1 MRIYVA
7 SLSDYNAGILH
18 GFWFDLSDYSDA
30 DDLLEAIQKQ
40 VLDTSPTA
48 HEEGLESAE
57 EFAIHDYD
65 DVYPAGLGEYESI
78 NRLMEIQD
86 CLNRCIDDNIPEEA
100 FCEWMEE
107 KEGVYSKNIDYD
119 NFASC
124 YKGHY
129 DSEVDFT
136 YELVHETCLLDDVPE
151 IAARYFDYEAY
162 ARDLF
167 INDYTMTSRGYVFS
181 YD

>member
-18 GFWFDLSDYSDA
+18 GSWFDLSDYSDT

-40 VLDTSPTA
+40 VLSTSPTA
-48 HEEGLESAE
+48 HEEGLKSAE

-65 DVYPAGLGEYESI
+65 GVYPAGLGEYESI

-107 KEGVYSKNIDYD
+107 IEGMPEGINYD
-119 NFASC
+119 AFVDC
-124 YKGHY
+124 YHGQY
-129 DSEVDFT
+129 DSKLDFT
-136 YELVHETCLLDDVPE
+136 YELVDEIGLLNNSQE
-151 IAARYFDYEAY
+151 IAARYFDYEAF

-167 INDYTMTSRGYVFS
+167 LSDYTMTKGGYVFS
-181 YD
+181 YN

>member
-1 MRIYVA
+1 MLIYVA

-18 GFWFDLSDYSDA
+18 GSWFDLSDYSDT

-40 VLDTSPTA
+40 VLETSPTA
-48 HEEGLESAE
+48 HEEGLKSAE

-65 DVYPAGLGEYESI
+65 GVYPAGLGEYESI

-86 CLNRCIDDNIPEEA
+86 CLNRCVDDNIPEEA
-100 FCEWMEE
+100 FCEWTEE
-107 KEGVYSKNIDYD
+107 IEGVYSKNIDYD
-119 NFASC
+119 NFVDCYHGQYAS
-124 YKGHY
+124 KT
-129 DSEVDFT
+129 DFA
-136 YELVHETCLLDDVPE
+136 YELVEECGMLSHVPDE
-151 IAARYFDYEAY
+151 VARYFDYEAY

-181 YD
+181 YN

>member
-18 GFWFDLSDYSDA
+18 GSWFDLSEYSDSEE
-30 DDLLEAIQKQ
+30 LFEAIQKQ
-40 VLDTSPTA
+40 VLETSPTA

-65 DVYPAGLGEYESI
+65 GVYPAGLGEYESI

-107 KEGVYSKNIDYD
+107 IEGVDHENINYD
-119 NFASC
+119 DFESC
-124 YKGHY
+124 CHGQY
-129 DSEVDFT
+129 DSKLDFT
-136 YELVHETCLLDDVPE
+136 YELVDETGLLDDVPE
-151 IAARYFDYEAY
+151 IAARYFDYEAF

-167 INDYTMTSRGYVFS
+167 LNDYTMTKGGYVFS
-181 YD
+181 YN